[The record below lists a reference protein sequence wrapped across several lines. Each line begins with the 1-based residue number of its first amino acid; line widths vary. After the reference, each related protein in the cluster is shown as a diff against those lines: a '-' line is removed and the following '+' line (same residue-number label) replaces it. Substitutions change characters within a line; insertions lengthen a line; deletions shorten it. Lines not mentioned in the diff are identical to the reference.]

1 MGTDYTIYLVA
12 GAGLFLA
19 GAIPLLRFPAVS
31 TAMAFVATG
40 VVAGLLP
47 LPLPGFLP
55 EDNREL
61 ILRLTEVTVVVALMG
76 AGLSIDRRPGL
87 RSWAPTWRL
96 LVLTMPICIA
106 SVALLGWSLLGL
118 APAAAVLLGA
128 VLAPTDPV
136 LAADVRVAGPNS
148 HEEDVTRLTLTS
160 EAGLNDGLAFPF
172 VYLALLMAAGEMET
186 LTDVGQWL
194 AWDLVGKV
202 AIGIVIGV
210 VVGRLLALLAF
221 RSPTGWLRLSESNEG
236 ILALAATFTS
246 YGAAEALHGWG
257 FIAVFVA
264 GLSIRGVHNEHD
276 YHAQLH
282 DFTHQIE
289 RLLTLAALLMFGVAC
304 ASGLLDALTW
314 EGILIAVLLV
324 VVIRPLTGV
333 VSLIGCSGT
342 WPERVAKAC
351 FGVRGIGSFYYLAY
365 AFGQESFTDESLLW
379 STVAATVLVSVVVHG
394 ATSAPAMLY
403 LDRSRELRPS
413 TNPGRPPAAS
423 PRPEPAPSED

>member
-61 ILRLTEVTVVVALMG
+61 ILRLTEVTVIVALMG

-87 RSWAPTWRL
+87 RSWSPTWRL
-96 LVLTMPICIA
+96 LALTMPLCIA

-136 LAADVRVAGPNS
+136 LAADVRVGGPNS
-148 HEEDVTRLTLTS
+148 DEEEDVTRLTLTS

-172 VYLALLMAAGEMET
+172 VYLALLMVAGDMET
-186 LTDVGQWL
+186 WVDVGQWL

-202 AIGIVIGV
+202 AIGV
-210 VVGRLLALLAF
+210 VVGVVIGRVLALLAF
-221 RSPTGWLRLSESNEG
+221 RSPTGWLRSRSRTRG
-236 ILALAATFTS
+236 SLALAATFTS

-257 FIAVFVA
+257 FIAVSRGGALDPGRAQRARLPRRAPRLHTPDRATTDARCAVDVRRRLCLRPA
-264 GLSIRGVHNEHD
+264 GL
-276 YHAQLH
+276 
-282 DFTHQIE
+282 
-289 RLLTLAALLMFGVAC
+289 
-304 ASGLLDALTW
+304 
-314 EGILIAVLLV
+314 
-324 VVIRPLTGV
+324 P
-333 VSLIGCSGT
+333 
-342 WPERVAKAC
+342 
-351 FGVRGIGSFYYLAY
+351 
-365 AFGQESFTDESLLW
+365 
-379 STVAATVLVSVVVHG
+379 
-394 ATSAPAMLY
+394 
-403 LDRSRELRPS
+403 
-413 TNPGRPPAAS
+413 
-423 PRPEPAPSED
+423 

>member
-1 MGTDYTIYLVA
+1 MGTDYTIYLIA
-12 GAGLFLA
+12 GIGLFLA
-19 GAIPLLRFPAVS
+19 GAIPLLRFSVVS

-61 ILRLTEVTVVVALMG
+61 ILRLTEVTVIVALMG

-96 LVLTMPICIA
+96 LALTMPLCIA
-106 SVALLGWSLLGL
+106 SIALLGWSLLGL

-148 HEEDVTRLTLTS
+148 DDEDVTRLTLTS

-172 VYLALLMAAGEMET
+172 VYLALLMVAGDMESVA
-186 LTDVGQWL
+186 DVGKWL

-202 AIGIVIGV
+202 AIGIVVGIV
-210 VVGRLLALLAF
+210 IGRLLALLAF
-221 RSPTGWLRLSESNEG
+221 RSPAGWLRLSESNEG
-236 ILALAATFTS
+236 ILALAVTFTS
-246 YGAAEALHGWG
+246 YGVAEALHGWG

-264 GLSIRGVHNEHD
+264 GLSIRAVHNEHD
-276 YHAQLH
+276 YHTKLH

-304 ASGLLDALTW
+304 GSGLLDALTW
-314 EGILIAVLLV
+314 AGFAIAVLLV
-324 VVIRPLTGV
+324 VVIRPLAGM

-342 WPERVAKAC
+342 WAERFAKAC

-365 AFGQESFTDESLLW
+365 AFGEESFTDESLLW
-379 STVAATVLVSVVVHG
+379 STVSAAVLVSVVVHG
-394 ATSAPAMLY
+394 ATSAPAMRY
-403 LDRSRELRPS
+403 LDRQRDLSRSAPD
-413 TNPGRPPAAS
+413 RPPEGAPA
-423 PRPEPAPSED
+423 PEPVPSGD